1 LIKDSFEDIKK
12 QLGQEVKMTY
22 DSSRGS
28 KSSEFKTMRPDPNR
42 YKEDFENDS
51 KAEEGSQE

>member
-1 LIKDSFEDIKK
+1 
-12 QLGQEVKMTY
+12 MTY